1 MKEKEMFTLHENFG
15 LAHDFLYEAISNK
28 YSEKKLLKMIEGFL
42 YDFSTNKVVEVSEED
57 ISEWIE
63 NCIFETNNFYERGQI
78 TEEERNQYIK
88 QDSDRKKVKQL
99 LEQEGMPLQEVI
111 ASAEYIS
118 ALLNKPTNSFLFFLE
133 LHKFDN
139 NIETNFE
146 KIQKRFNNSS
156 TFKELIS
163 KILTVVI
170 TKIKKDNIIETL
182 GIYDENHINEW
193 KVSVNELE
201 ENLKSL
207 L

>member
-1 MKEKEMFTLHENFG
+1 MKEKEMFTLHEDFT

-63 NCIFETNNFYERGQI
+63 NCIFETNNLYERGQI

-99 LEQEGMPLQEVI
+99 LGQEGMPLQEVI

-139 NIETNFE
+139 NIETNFK

-163 KILTVVI
+163 KILTIVI
-170 TKIKKDNIIETL
+170 AEIKKDNIIETL

-201 ENLKSL
+201 ENLKRL